1 MLDVA
6 LAENREV
13 DKERA
18 LIDQLRNE
26 NALLTGQLKEL
37 VKEKEDQLGI
47 NLINQQIIENAK
59 EREQEM
65 IIQLEEQA
73 KEFQELID
81 KKEYTLQTYE
91 LKIYHY
97 EKYL

>member
-37 VKEKEDQLGI
+37 VKEKED
-47 NLINQQIIENAK
+47 
-59 EREQEM
+59 
-65 IIQLEEQA
+65 
-73 KEFQELID
+73 
-81 KKEYTLQTYE
+81 
-91 LKIYHY
+91 
-97 EKYL
+97 